1 MKPFFS
7 IIVPT
12 LNEEKYILG
21 LLKDLSKQKEKDFEV
36 IIVDGRSNDQTVKK
50 AKDFEDKLKLRI
62 IYSKK
67 RNLCFQRNLGAKKSL
82 GNYLVFM
89 DADIRI
95 YKNYLSVLKETI
107 NKNSYLFLTTYQL
120 PDTNDQIDV
129 FLSQMAN
136 YGLEILKIINKQMAP
151 GYNFVI
157 YKDIFIKISG
167 FNEKTT
173 ISEDHE
179 LSIRLQKSGVK
190 LSIIPKRLLR
200 WSFRRFKK
208 DGRLPIIVKYGFA
221 ALYSILFGEI
231 TDKNFGYQ
239 MGGGYFLENN
249 WKKDKKIETEVKKY
263 LVKIKKV
270 FQKLLSD

>member
-1 MKPFFS
+1 M
-7 IIVPT
+7 
-12 LNEEKYILG
+12 
-21 LLKDLSKQKEKDFEV
+21 
-36 IIVDGRSNDQTVKK
+36 
-50 AKDFEDKLKLRI
+50 
-62 IYSKK
+62 
-67 RNLCFQRNLGAKKSL
+67 CFQRNLGARKSL
-82 GNYLVFM
+82 GNYLIFM

-107 NKNSYLFLTTYQL
+107 NKSSYLFLTTYQL

-129 FLSQMAN
+129 FLSQMGN

-157 YKDIFIKISG
+157 YKDIFIKIGG

-179 LSIRLQKSGVK
+179 LSIRLLKSGVK
-190 LSIIPKRLLR
+190 LNIIPKRLLR

-208 DGRLPIIVKYGFA
+208 DGRLPIVVKYGFA

-231 TDKNFGYQ
+231 TNKDFGYQ
-239 MGGGYFLENN
+239 MGGGYFLEDN

-263 LVKIKKV
+263 LEKIKKV

>member
-1 MKPFFS
+1 MKPYFS
-7 IIVPT
+7 VVIPT
-12 LNEEKYILG
+12 LNEEKYLPK
-21 LLKDLSKQKEKDFEV
+21 LLNDLSKQTEKDFEV
-36 IIVDGRSNDQTVKK
+36 IVVDGRSDDQTVKK
-50 AKDFEDKLKLRI
+50 AKKFKNKLTLRI
-62 IYSKK
+62 IYSNK
-67 RNLCFQRNLGAKKSL
+67 RNLCFQRNLGAEKSL
-82 GNYLVFM
+82 GNYLIFM
-89 DADIRI
+89 DADIGI

-157 YKDIFIKISG
+157 YKDIFIKIGG
-167 FNEKTT
+167 FNVKTT

-179 LSIRLQKSGVK
+179 LSIRLLRSGVR
-190 LSIIPKRLLR
+190 LNIVPRRLLR

-221 ALYSILFGEI
+221 SLYTILFGKI
-231 TDKNFGYQ
+231 TDKKLSYQ
-239 MGGGYFLENN
+239 MGGQYFLT
-249 WKKDKKIETEVKKY
+249 KKNDQLDKKIEKELMKY
-263 LVKIKKV
+263 YSKISKTLRKV
-270 FQKLLSD
+270 F